1 MFSYDHM
8 KHDKFNNIMAW
19 FPSKLTAQHKEI
31 KREFINSR
39 RSRLPD
45 NHRIRRRLTSSEA
58 EYFGYFVKGILD
70 SNYAGRSRTSQ
81 TEWLKSLVDE
91 MDNEAKKHAAVE
103 KK

>member
-1 MFSYDHM
+1 MFSYDHI

-19 FPSKLTAQHKEI
+19 LPSKLTAQHKEI
-31 KREFINSR
+31 KRKFIKSR

-45 NHRIRRRLTSSEA
+45 NDRIRRRVTSSEA
-58 EYFGYFVKGILD
+58 KYVEYFVKGILD

-81 TEWLKSLVDE
+81 TERLESLVGE
-91 MDNEAKKHAAVE
+91 MDNEAKKHVAVG

>member
-1 MFSYDHM
+1 M

-58 EYFGYFVKGILD
+58 EYVGYFVKGILD

-91 MDNEAKKHAAVE
+91 MDNEAKKHAAVG